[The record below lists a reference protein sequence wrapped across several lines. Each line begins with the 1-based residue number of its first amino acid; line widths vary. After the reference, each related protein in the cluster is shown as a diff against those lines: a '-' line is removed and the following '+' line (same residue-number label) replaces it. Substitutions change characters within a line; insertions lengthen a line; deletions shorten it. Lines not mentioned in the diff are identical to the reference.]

1 MSCLLSPRPAS
12 AVCLKEWWEFGVNI
26 FCPLTVPSTILSW
39 RAFISYLCCTRESVK
54 IAPISQVFFYT
65 ICVKIHIYPGIFSN
79 THSAQS
85 VCVFSVRYKWNVPCR
100 LFLFLFFFWSRK
112 KSPKAP
118 WCSNKQNVTP
128 IIIIKWQPCNCA
140 SWNYVSGKK
149 CACLSF

>member
-1 MSCLLSPRPAS
+1 MSCLLSLRPAS
-12 AVCLKEWWEFGVNI
+12 AVCLKQWWEFGVNI

-54 IAPISQVFFYT
+54 IALISQFFYT
-65 ICVKIHIYPGIFSN
+65 ICVKIHIYPGIFPIH
-79 THSAQS
+79 TLHRVF
-85 VCVFSVRYKWNVPCR
+85 VCLVFDISQMCCVG
-100 LFLFLFFFWSRK
+100 FSFSFFFEAGK